1 MLTAD
6 QVLDTKFTA
15 TKFREGYDVVQ
26 VDDYLDRVAV
36 TLAAYESG
44 DRPGTGLL
52 TSAEASGVR
61 FSATK
66 WREGY
71 DVTEVD
77 DLIDGIVGTL
87 RSYESGPAPTPHPA
101 APHPTGAASDAVGQ
115 QDPAVT
121 SPVPAAGATA
131 GPGSKPLGIHD
142 LTTQLQYARVR
153 ANGSDRLVVLLPD
166 GSTAHVTALDAGPDG
181 ITLRTAPQA

>member
-1 MLTAD
+1 MLTAQ
-6 QVLDTKFTA
+6 QVLNTTFSA
-15 TKFREGYDVVQ
+15 TKFREGYDVEQ
-26 VDDYLDRVAV
+26 VDDYLDRVTA
-36 TLAAYESG
+36 TLTAYEAG

-52 TSAEASGVR
+52 TSAEARSVR

-87 RSYESGPAPTPHPA
+87 ASYEAGPAQAPSTPP
-101 APHPTGAASDAVGQ
+101 PTGAANVAVGQ
-115 QDPAVT
+115 QD
-121 SPVPAAGATA
+121 SPGAPEPTA
-131 GPGSKPLGIHD
+131 GTGAGGKPLGIHD
-142 LTTQLQYARVR
+142 LTTQLQYARIR

-166 GSTAHVTALDAGPDG
+166 GTTASVTALDAGPHG

>member
-1 MLTAD
+1 MLSAQ
-6 QVLDTKFTA
+6 QVLDTTFTA
-15 TKFREGYDVVQ
+15 TKFREGYDVEQ
-26 VDDYLDRVAV
+26 VDIYLDDVSA
-36 TLAAYESG
+36 TLKAYEAG
-44 DRPGTGLL
+44 GRPGPGLL
-52 TSAEASGVR
+52 TSVEARGAR

-77 DLIDGIVGTL
+77 DLIDSIVGTL
-87 RSYESGPAPTPHPA
+87 QSYEARPTPA
-101 APHPTGAASDAVGQ
+101 LHPTDAVSDAVGQ
-115 QDPAVT
+115 QDTTAPP
-121 SPVPAAGATA
+121 SPAAGAAA
-131 GPGSKPLGIHD
+131 GDGARPLGIHD

-166 GSTAHVTALDAGPDG
+166 GSTAHVTALDAGPHG